1 MHGYDISFRPGVVLR
16 GIRSILYLV
25 TVFTVYIS
33 YKYFRLRVTYR
44 YFDELRI
51 LSKL

>member
-1 MHGYDISFRPGVVLR
+1 MHGYDISFRPGVVL
-16 GIRSILYLV
+16 RSILYLV

-51 LSKL
+51 LSKLWL